1 MAKVRQQFRLPKY
14 RKGDKVKTKDGIGV
28 IKSISNEGKFGFFY
42 IIDDKVYS
50 EIEIIE

>member
-1 MAKVRQQFRLPKY
+1 MAKIKQQFRLPKFK
-14 RKGDKVKTKDGIGV
+14 KGSQVKTKDGVGT